1 MRPSVRYSLDV
12 SPRPAD
18 ALRHACISNVSN
30 LGAVWGTSPDWLAVC
45 REQTPRNQDRGS
57 SACLDP
63 PCLLSNLPDLTKFL
77 SWRLARGH
85 QRKTPPQVGPA
96 RGFQRAVR
104 LGGLTPGLRTER
116 RGQDDTPKRKMMRA
130 RLPSIAKGL
139 IQFECGTDTTVG
151 AIPGPQSTATH
162 QTGFQG

>member
-1 MRPSVRYSLDV
+1 MPV
-12 SPRPAD
+12 ST
-18 ALRHACISNVSN
+18 L
-30 LGAVWGTSPDWLAVC
+30 LAW
-45 REQTPRNQDRGS
+45 
-57 SACLDP
+57 
-63 PCLLSNLPDLTKFL
+63 LSNLPDLTKFL

-151 AIPGPQSTATH
+151 AIPGPPIIGYSCSSPTSTASV
-162 QTGFQG
+162 QSGSGSPLISDAKWPPPNRSRASGRSGYPSERPSIARRASGSGRSALRR